1 MARIKIDLPDS
12 FSFSTAFAVRITDLN
27 YGGHVGNDKVL
38 TFLHEARMRFLVSL
52 GYSELNVEG
61 VSLIMADAALVFKNE
76 IFYGDELLI
85 SIQAAEFSR
94 VGFDLL
100 YKIEKKSKELPL
112 TAAIAKT
119 AMICFD
125 YEMKKVT
132 ALPEAAKQKLSA

>member
-12 FSFSTAFAVRITDLN
+12 FSFSTSFDVRITDLN

-38 TFLHEARMRFLVSL
+38 TFLQEARMRFLVSL

-61 VSLIMADAALVFKNE
+61 VGLIMSDAALVFKTE

-100 YKIEKKSKELPL
+100 YKIEKKNKELAL
-112 TAAIAKT
+112 IVAIAKT

-125 YEMKKVT
+125 YEMKKLTV
-132 ALPEAAKQKLSA
+132 LPDAAKIKLSA

>member
-12 FSFSTAFAVRITDLN
+12 FSFSTSFDVRITDLN

-38 TFLHEARMRFLVSL
+38 TFLQEARMRFLVSL
-52 GYSELNVEG
+52 GYSELNLEG
-61 VSLIMADAALVFKNE
+61 VGLIMADAALVFKNE

-100 YKIEKKSKELPL
+100 YKLEKKSKELPL
-112 TAAIAKT
+112 TVAIAKT
-119 AMICFD
+119 AMVCFD

-132 ALPEAAKQKLSA
+132 ALPEAAKQKLTA